1 MLQNVL
7 ARKKKGKKIC
17 HVFNDNIKHL
27 RGFFFVTE
35 HVISQIDKE

>member
-7 ARKKKGKKIC
+7 ARKKKKEIC

-27 RGFFFVTE
+27 REVFFVTE
-35 HVISQIDKE
+35 HVILQIDKE